1 MLQSNHFYHVF
12 TLFIRQI
19 ILHLLSLCTS
29 FVILFTIVKVKNDL
43 LQMYQPF
50 WGGVA
55 FRLGHIGP
63 RKVLRSFF
71 PSYNV
76 MISTHAVSRVFMI
89 YKTGLRYLQAEQRV
103 LLAAVTCTSNMCTNS
118 QTLEIQG
125 RLRSKLKDLCI
136 YLQVVRS
143 LSQGLTTWFTLS

>member
-1 MLQSNHFYHVF
+1 
-12 TLFIRQI
+12 
-19 ILHLLSLCTS
+19 
-29 FVILFTIVKVKNDL
+29 
-43 LQMYQPF
+43 MYQPF

-103 LLAAVTCTSNMCTNS
+103 LLAAVTCTSNMFTNS

-136 YLQVVRS
+136 YLQVVKS

>member
-1 MLQSNHFYHVF
+1 MGAVNVGYGGKICIFGIT
-12 TLFIRQI
+12 TLFFLKSQ
-19 ILHLLSLCTS
+19 
-29 FVILFTIVKVKNDL
+29 KA
-43 LQMYQPF
+43 
-50 WGGVA
+50 VA
-55 FRLGHIGP
+55 FCLGHIGP

-103 LLAAVTCTSNMCTNS
+103 LLAAVTCTSNMFTNS

-136 YLQVVRS
+136 YLQVVKS
-143 LSQGLTTWFTLS
+143 LSQGLTTIS